1 MVHHL
6 TSCHSPQLGT
16 APVLSQYLKYLPSM
30 CQARKLAFKSCCSY
44 PVKCF
49 LISSCSSA
57 AKVERS
63 QPTVHFWSPLY
74 KTKKS
79 TFFQHFSLQTN
90 TTPCHSHSSRSSST
104 MQPLGHIFAAPT
116 PQPGWRNA
124 VQSVLFA
131 CENLC
136 LGYQTELKPFSSRL
150 LTLHTHFAVREASN
164 YLPSKILNK
173 ERGEKS
179 FQDKQRYL
187 SFPSI

>member
-63 QPTVHFWSPLY
+63 QPTVHFWSPLC
-74 KTKKS
+74 KKKVHLFS
-79 TFFQHFSLQTN
+79 AFLPANQHHSL
-90 TTPCHSHSSRSSST
+90 
-104 MQPLGHIFAAPT
+104 
-116 PQPGWRNA
+116 PQPFQQVQQHHAAARAHFCCTHPSARLEECSA
-124 VQSVLFA
+124 VGPV
-131 CENLC
+131 C
-136 LGYQTELKPFSSRL
+136 L
-150 LTLHTHFAVREASN
+150 
-164 YLPSKILNK
+164 
-173 ERGEKS
+173 
-179 FQDKQRYL
+179 
-187 SFPSI
+187 